1 MLLGIFISLVQYWI
15 FKQSLL
21 ICWADSSELIP
32 GPYFFMFPFRKQRDG
47 KSVAPA
53 NIQAKKK
60 RDAEFNSA
68 DITAL
73 GKRPKLEDFSTD
85 DLK

>member
-1 MLLGIFISLVQYWI
+1 MLGFAYMIHQSWFLAPIFYVSN
-15 FKQSLL
+15 
-21 ICWADSSELIP
+21 
-32 GPYFFMFPFRKQRDG
+32 RKQQDG
-47 KSVAPA
+47 KSVASA
-53 NIQAKKK
+53 KIQAKKK